1 MPALYSQAR
10 ADLYNRALDLHPEI
24 PMFTMDMPPHLADM
38 LRTRICPGEEVPKYF
53 PAKMVRDYL
62 APTFGEARDIA
73 VFREAALQRCLDDM
87 DEGHKFISQSQLC
100 VEIVDFL
107 HDLLPPQPAEGTYL
121 IWDVVKALRPDFEE
135 LREEARR
142 GAHAQLPKWQRW
154 SLAKRGGSD
163 DDDPIPF

>member
-10 ADLYNRALDLHPEI
+10 ADLYNRALDLPPDT
-24 PMFTMDMPPHLADM
+24 PMPTAEMLPHLADL
-38 LRTRICPGEEVPKYF
+38 LRVRICPGEWNPETF
-53 PAKMVRDYL
+53 TAGQVRDYL

-73 VFREAALQRCLDDM
+73 VFREATLQRCLDDM
-87 DEGHKFISQSQLC
+87 DAGHKFTFQRQLC

-121 IWDVVKALRPDFEE
+121 TWDVVKALRPDFEE

-142 GAHAQLPKWQRW
+142 NSHAQLPKWQRW

-163 DDDPIPF
+163 DDPIPF